1 MNETDIPSPDMTE
14 DAPEAVIDME
24 TAEAE
29 IAAGAR
35 TLTELIQHSGDDWD
49 RWRITINGLR
59 WLRDIARARAHTF
72 NIRSQAYRD
81 EMSKLLRLRKYSKYD
96 LLPNTTRS
104 ACYKLMDSLDEIS
117 TWYAGL
123 ESSDKMKWKHPETI
137 IKHCPAHYLDG
148 GRGHNKPKA
157 AKGKKKPAGWAE
169 IERLKALLIQVIKR
183 LIKYE
188 PDAAELLDQVTPSD
202 PDDGLGDLADPKT
215 VTRDAGLGIQV
226 RIPVGKDE

>member
-1 MNETDIPSPDMTE
+1 MNETDISPPDLTE
-14 DAPEAVIDME
+14 DEPEAVIDME

-35 TLTELIQHSGDDWD
+35 TLTELINHAGDDWT
-49 RWRITINGLR
+49 RWSVTINGLR
-59 WLRDIARARAHTF
+59 WLRDMARAKAYTF

-81 EMSKLLRLRKYSKYD
+81 EMTKLLRLRKYSKYD

-123 ESSDKMKWKHPETI
+123 EPSVKMKWKHPETI
-137 IKHCPAHYLDG
+137 IKHCPAHLLDG

-157 AKGKKKPAGWAE
+157 AKGKKKPVTSFE
-169 IERLKALLIQVIKR
+169 IERLKALLLQVIKR

-188 PDAAELLDQVTPSD
+188 PDAAELLDQVTPAD
-202 PDDGLGDLADPKT
+202 PDDGIGDLGAGEGSVGR
-215 VTRDAGLGIQV
+215 VTDL
-226 RIPVGKDE
+226 DD